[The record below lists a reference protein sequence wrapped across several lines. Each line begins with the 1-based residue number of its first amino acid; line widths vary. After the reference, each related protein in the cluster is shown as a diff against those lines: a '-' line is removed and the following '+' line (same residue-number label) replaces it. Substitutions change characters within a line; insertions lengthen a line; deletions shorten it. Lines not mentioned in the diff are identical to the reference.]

1 MLTMVCAKALSKG
14 NKACSWGLECG
25 YEDDDQLESLGHHR

>member
-14 NKACSWGLECG
+14 NRACSCA
-25 YEDDDQLESLGHHR
+25 LGQCIKWHERQ